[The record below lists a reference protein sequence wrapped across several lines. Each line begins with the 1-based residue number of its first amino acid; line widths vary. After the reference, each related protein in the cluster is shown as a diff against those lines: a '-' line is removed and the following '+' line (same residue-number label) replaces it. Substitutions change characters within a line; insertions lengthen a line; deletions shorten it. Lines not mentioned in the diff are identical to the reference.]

1 MILFFTRHPD
11 FPNHYKI
18 FILRQ
23 RQVIVMV
30 LESIMNPRN
39 AEDKPWHVFI
49 IAAVFSFIAI
59 VLSHAMFPTQSSILS
74 IALITIIFVPFFQKL
89 FEIEEEKEDLAA
101 EKKCNDNLF
110 TRHMKIITVFTAFFL
125 GVIVAMSL
133 VFIFMPQY
141 SDVFSLQSDVLK
153 SVSPVTQATG
163 AATQTGNFFK
173 FFFNNTQVM
182 FLVFILSIS
191 FGAGAVFIL
200 TWNASVIAIY
210 VGYIVESFTNTGI
223 AKTTAFMYG
232 LPVGL
237 GSIALHGIPEIA
249 AYFIAGIAGGILS
262 VGIIREKSKSPE
274 FKKIFI
280 DSLAYLAIAQI
291 LIVIGAF
298 VEAVL

>member
-1 MILFFTRHPD
+1 
-11 FPNHYKI
+11 
-18 FILRQ
+18 
-23 RQVIVMV
+23 MV
-30 LESIMNPRN
+30 LESIMNPKN

-49 IAAVFSFIAI
+49 IAFVFSFIAI

-74 IALITIIFVPFFQKL
+74 IAFITIIFVPFFQKL

-101 EKKCNDNLF
+101 QKKCNDNLF
-110 TRHMKIITVFTAFFL
+110 TRHIKIITVFSAFFL
-125 GVIVAMSL
+125 GVVVAMSI

-141 SDVFSLQSDVLK
+141 NDVFSLQADVLK
-153 SVSPVTQATG
+153 SISPVADSTTA
-163 AATQTGNFFK
+163 AATQAGNFYK

-182 FLVFILSIS
+182 LLVFILSIA

-210 VGYIVESFTNTGI
+210 VGYIAESFTNSGM
-223 AKTTAFMYG
+223 AQTTAYIYG

-237 GSIALHGIPEIA
+237 GSIALHGIPEIC

-262 VGIIREKSKSPE
+262 VGIIREKMKSIE
-274 FKKIFI
+274 FKKIFE

-291 LIVIGAF
+291 LIIIGAF
-298 VEAVL
+298 IEATL